1 MSFKD
6 FIINYFSPV
15 FFILRCFLL
24 WTSLCLYVVV
34 PLALVHSGFDPT
46 LSRYISLAISLYLLY
61 KALKPWRVG
70 MTIGEA
76 MHKYKNFTG
85 KY

>member
-1 MSFKD
+1 MSFKE
-6 FIINYFSPV
+6 FIINYFSPI

-24 WTSLCLYVVV
+24 WTAFCLFIIL
-34 PLALVHSGFDPT
+34 PFALVHSGFDAT
-46 LSRYISLAISLYLLY
+46 LARYISIAVSLYILY

-76 MHKYKNFTG
+76 MRKYKKFVD
-85 KY
+85 KD